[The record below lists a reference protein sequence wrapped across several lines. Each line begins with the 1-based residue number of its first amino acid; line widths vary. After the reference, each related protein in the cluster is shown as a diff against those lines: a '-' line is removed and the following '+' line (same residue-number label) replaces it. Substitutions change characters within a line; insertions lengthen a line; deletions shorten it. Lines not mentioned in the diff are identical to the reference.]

1 MTENVQHFY
10 DIKSAMRYINN
21 AEEEIIIRKNKFY
34 NKENKIIAIVH
45 LIDKDKIKK

>member
-10 DIKSAMRYINN
+10 DIKSAMKYLNN
-21 AEEEIIIRKNKFY
+21 AGEEITIRKNKFY

-45 LIDKDKIKK
+45 LTNKTKK